1 MYRRCF
7 LFDIALHDRGTEAAP
22 HSRLPSTAFQRLPWY
37 YPVIRLPCPRLPSFF
52 FVWHTTPVHSGRG
65 GARLSP
71 VDVVSLYS
79 MAGSLT
85 PQQCVESHLTDKH
98 TCCIPRTRTCLPAGF
113 LPFDA
118 GLPALLPNFLRLAYA
133 ITDVVPRFATG
144 DVVSILPGRVST
156 C

>member
-1 MYRRCF
+1 MNLSQFKQRLSSRTLSGHPTALFPFAF
-7 LFDIALHDRGTEAAP
+7 LFVVG
-22 HSRLPSTAFQRLPWY
+22 
-37 YPVIRLPCPRLPSFF
+37 
-52 FVWHTTPVHSGRG
+52 HTTPVHSGRG

-79 MAGSLT
+79 MAGSST

-133 ITDVVPRFATG
+133 ITDVDPRFATG

-156 C
+156 Y